1 MVFVRMISFLCLL
14 VVTMVSLPST
24 VQAETKAGHARS
36 MAQQGGLFHDGSAG
50 RENVYMDSGPRLGSR
65 FRAKVAWRGSP
76 GHRANLP
83 MVGLRV
89 RSSGRMN
96 YVVGRR

>member
-1 MVFVRMISFLCLL
+1 MRIVLILGLMLSCSQLF
-14 VVTMVSLPST
+14 
-24 VQAETKAGHARS
+24 AERPGAF
-36 MAQQGGLFHDGSAG
+36 AQRLADSGQLFHDGSANR
-50 RENVYMDSGPRLGSR
+50 RENVFYTSGGAFPRLQA
-65 FRAKVAWRGSP
+65 RAAWMRSP

-89 RSSGRMN
+89 RRGPTGT